1 MRFRLAVRTQKT
13 TIFYPKNSLH
23 FFKDLVKM
31 VDAPGKNKN
40 IYFC

>member
-23 FFKDLVKM
+23 YLHFFLRFS
-31 VDAPGKNKN
+31 KNGGCAREK
-40 IYFC
+40 